1 MVKKVKIT
9 YEQDPA
15 YRLLPVQGAHIGISP
30 TGDLVVDVYVERST
44 SPTEL
49 TLELEAP
56 STLREVDKKGER
68 HVRQILTGL
77 VMRPDVAYSLG
88 EWLIQK
94 AKLTGIKPDQEQ

>member
-1 MVKKVKIT
+1 MVKKIT
-9 YEQDPA
+9 IKYERDQN

-44 SPTEL
+44 HPDEL

-56 STLREVDKKGER
+56 STVREVDKKGER
-68 HVRQILTGL
+68 HIRHVLSGL

-94 AKLTGIKPDQEQ
+94 AKLTGYKGDKE